1 MICIAS
7 LKTPLPYGDDNYDL
21 YPGVSV
27 TDILGA
33 RYGGYAF
40 LHADLNE
47 EMILQSFKL
56 LEKEKVVKEIIADNG
71 KVRYDIIEPSLKDF
85 VKDCLDLFNGAIM
98 FRFYIIWK
106 GIRPP
111 SPEERQYCEFHWG
124 EKITDQRFIHVY
136 QILRANKQNKTHDKK
151 ESKYHIEC
159 FDNSIYE
166 HIKNLREKYRDVI
179 KKYPS
184 LCERL
189 IEIIYPKFLQREVE
203 ESYKKKVKKRGKW
216 VRKSYPKLQM
226 VFSKDILEFADSTAI
241 HQASF

>member
-1 MICIAS
+1 M
-7 LKTPLPYGDDNYDL
+7 
-21 YPGVSV
+21 
-27 TDILGA
+27 
-33 RYGGYAF
+33 
-40 LHADLNE
+40 
-47 EMILQSFKL
+47 
-56 LEKEKVVKEIIADNG
+56 KVVKEIIVDNG
-71 KVRYDIIEPSLKDF
+71 EVRYDIIEPSLKDF

-98 FRFYIIWK
+98 FRFYITWK

-124 EKITDQRFIHVY
+124 EKITNQRFRHVS
-136 QILRANKQNKTHDKK
+136 QILCANKQNKTHNIK
-151 ESKYHIEC
+151 ESKYRIEC

-166 HIKNLREKYRDVI
+166 YMKNLREKYREVI
-179 KKYPS
+179 KKYTS

-203 ESYKKKVKKRGKW
+203 ESYKKKIKKKGKW

-241 HQASF
+241 HQASA